1 MSSQRPTAVECDVWW
16 ADPVEPAAEHLALLD
31 RVERGRYDAYRNEID
46 QRRFLTGRVLTKTVL
61 ARRLGN
67 TPGGITLDATCP
79 DCGKPHGKPRV
90 VGAPDVSLSISHS
103 GERIGLALTSAV
115 PVGLDVETVNR
126 RGNADL
132 IGYALN
138 DAERG
143 AIAHLPQPR
152 RDEAFYF
159 YWTRK
164 EALMKA
170 TGRGL
175 KIPLRSITLT
185 PPGET
190 ARLID
195 ATDPALASL
204 SAALVDLAPGDGYR
218 ASLALLTAEPVR
230 VSEHWWREPP

>member
-1 MSSQRPTAVECDVWW
+1 MSSQRPTTVDCDVWW
-16 ADPVEPAAEHLALLD
+16 ADPVEPAAEYLALLD
-31 RVERGRYDAYRNEID
+31 PLERGRYDAYRKDID
-46 QRRFLTGRVLTKTVL
+46 RRRFLTGRVLTKTVL
-61 ARRLGN
+61 ARRLDA
-67 TPGGITLDATCP
+67 TPAEIKLDATCA

-90 VGAPDVSLSISHS
+90 VCAAEVSLSISHS
-103 GERIGLALTSAV
+103 GERIGLALTSTV

-138 DAERG
+138 DTERA
-143 AIAHLPQPR
+143 AIAHLPKPR

-190 ARLID
+190 ARLIG
-195 ATDPALASL
+195 ATDPALSSL
-204 SAALVDLAPGDGYR
+204 SAALIDLAPGDGYR
-218 ASLALLTAEPVR
+218 ASLALLTADPVR
-230 VSEHWWREPP
+230 VTEHWWPAR